1 MLFYHL
7 QRKLLLFVPGEQSC
21 SMISFDTLNLL
32 TVIGDPPREERRLS
46 LPQSVSV
53 LSNRLDGRLQYLQ
66 LQLNEPKSVS

>member
-1 MLFYHL
+1 
-7 QRKLLLFVPGEQSC
+7 
-21 SMISFDTLNLL
+21 MISFDTLNLL